1 MICNHLNRKIANVL
15 IMKMQNRHI
24 LLEDALG
31 EFLQENQVDY
41 ISEEF
46 IELYQ
51 QYQGTIDYIKALYQE
66 KLIENIVEKGIRLN
80 VLGVGWDK
88 FKTMYSERMMIY
100 DDI

>member
-1 MICNHLNRKIANVL
+1 
-15 IMKMQNRHI
+15 MQNRHI

-51 QYQGTIDYIKALYQE
+51 QYQGTIDYIKALC
-66 KLIENIVEKGIRLN
+66 
-80 VLGVGWDK
+80 
-88 FKTMYSERMMIY
+88 F
-100 DDI
+100 

>member
-1 MICNHLNRKIANVL
+1 MFSFVETIIVVSMYWDSCIMICNHLNRKIANVL

-31 EFLQENQVDY
+31 EFLQEDQVDY

-51 QYQGTIDYIKALYQE
+51 QYQGTIDYIKALY
-66 KLIENIVEKGIRLN
+66 
-80 VLGVGWDK
+80 
-88 FKTMYSERMMIY
+88 F
-100 DDI
+100 